1 MKKLKEV
8 REAILNP
15 PPGRL
20 ERIEYRSHFMQIL
33 GVSVVC
39 GILISRGLWWVI
51 FAFVFSVGVSYSQG
65 IGAYKR
71 YKALMQYQPVEDFSK
86 DKSPTRKRDFIIKK
100 VLGKYSWIIAAVIS
114 VVLTFFIIP
123 RDTWYMKIVFGFMI
137 LTIYL
142 VSYFVLFYFIAKPIY
157 NYKIKKGGK
166 NK

>member
-20 ERIEYRSHFMQIL
+20 ERIEYRSHFMQII

-39 GILISRGLWWVI
+39 GILISRGLWYII
-51 FAFVFSVGVSYSQG
+51 FAFIFSVGVSYSQG
-65 IGAYKR
+65 IKAHQR
-71 YKALMQYQPVEDFSK
+71 YKALMQYQPEEDFSK
-86 DKSPTRKRDFIIKK
+86 DKSPTRRRDFIIKK

-114 VVLTFFIIP
+114 VVLTFFFIP
-123 RDTWYMKIVFGFMI
+123 RDTWYMKALFGFMI

-142 VSYFVLFYFIAKPIY
+142 VTYFILFYFIAKPIY
-157 NYKIKKGGK
+157 NRMKKGGK
-166 NK
+166 KK